1 MLGRGVV
8 ADPAERADVA
18 RIARLATRC
27 RLVLLEM
34 IHRAGSGHAGSS
46 LSCMDI
52 VSVLKFDQMVWSAD
66 RSVGDVFVLS
76 KGHAAPAWYAAL
88 IIDGDLPAEEIG
100 TLRALD
106 SRLQG
111 HPDRTRLRLVDVS
124 TGALGQGLSV
134 AVGRALARRLHGRD
148 STVYCLLG
156 DGECQEGQVWEAFLY
171 AGAHRVSGLVAII
184 DHNGSQSDGAV
195 DDILPLCPLPDK
207 LRAFGWHVDEV
218 DGHDHAELRD
228 ALRRR
233 KPDRPSAIIA
243 HTRKGR
249 LGPGRVL
256 LDGSHSDLPSAAEYA
271 AAVVFLETLLAGG
284 A

>member
-1 MLGRGVV
+1 MRSEGVV
-8 ADPAERADVA
+8 AGAGVA
-18 RIARLATRC
+18 RLARLATRC

-52 VSVLKFDQMVWSAD
+52 IGVLRFDLLD
-66 RSVGDVFVLS
+66 RSAGDVFVLS

-88 IIDGDLPAEEIG
+88 VVDGDLPAGEVG
-100 TLRALD
+100 TLRRLD

-111 HPDRTRLRLVDVS
+111 HPDRTRLGLVDVS

-134 AVGRALARRLHGRD
+134 AVGRALARRLRGRD

-156 DGECQEGQVWEAFLY
+156 DGECQEGQVWEALLY
-171 AGAHRVSGLVAII
+171 AGAHQVPGLVAII
-184 DHNGSQSDGAV
+184 DHNGSQSDGAL
-195 DDILPLCPLPDK
+195 DDILPLRPLPAK
-207 LRAFGWHVDEV
+207 LRAFGWQVSEV
-218 DGHDHAELRD
+218 DGHDHGALRD
-228 ALRRR
+228 ALRRCD
-233 KPDRPSAIIA
+233 PARPAAVIA
-243 HTRKGR
+243 GTRKGR

-271 AAVVFLETLLAGG
+271 AAVGYLESLLAGG

>member
-1 MLGRGVV
+1 MRGEGVV
-8 ADPAERADVA
+8 TGPAEHADVA

-46 LSCMDI
+46 LSCADI
-52 VSVLKFDQMVWSAD
+52 ISVLKFDQMAWSTD
-66 RSVGDVFVLS
+66 RSTGDVFVLS

-88 IIDGDLPAEEIG
+88 MVDGDLPAQEVG

-111 HPDRTRLRLVDVS
+111 HPDRIRLGLVDVS

-171 AGAHRVSGLVAII
+171 AGAHRVPGLVAII

-195 DDILPLCPLPDK
+195 GDILPLCPLPDK

-233 KPDRPSAIIA
+233 EPGRPLAIIA

-249 LGPGRVL
+249 LGPGRIL

-271 AAVVFLETLLAGG
+271 AAVDYLETLLEAGT
-284 A
+284 

>member
-1 MLGRGVV
+1 MRGSRVV
-8 ADPAERADVA
+8 TGPAKRPDVA

-46 LSCMDI
+46 LSCTDI
-52 VSVLKFDQMVWSAD
+52 ISVLKFDQMDWSAD

-88 IIDGDLPAEEIG
+88 VSDGDLP
-100 TLRALD
+100 
-106 SRLQG
+106 
-111 HPDRTRLRLVDVS
+111 
-124 TGALGQGLSV
+124 
-134 AVGRALARRLHGRD
+134 RALARRLHGRD

-195 DDILPLCPLPDK
+195 DDIVPLCPLPDK
-207 LRAFGWHVDEV
+207 MRAFGWHVDEV
-218 DGHDHAELRD
+218 DGHDHGELRD
-228 ALRRR
+228 ALRRHE
-233 KPDRPSAIIA
+233 PDRPSAIIA

-271 AAVVFLETLLAGG
+271 AAVVFLETLLEGG